1 MKLYNKYNNA
11 LQDNTPHM
19 RAYSTLASIV
29 VGNLS
34 EGELAIVYN
43 DVRDNKGIWQK
54 KNGNLVRISV
64 VGAGGTPERYNTG
77 DFRVIW
83 DNVVPDGWLPCDG
96 RAFDTTQYPALYNLL
111 GSAYTPNLVEFSFKG
126 IGANGLLSTSYH
138 EGNNTL
144 GAMHY
149 ASTPA
154 HGHSYYN
161 GAHNHTCNSGAHT
174 HYQSSDLDP
183 VLDPR
188 DMGYTIL
195 WSASIV
201 QQLVM
206 KPGSSGGGSS
216 YYTTYVCTNS
226 DNWQYGATMLS
237 ATCGYDTLSPNSQ
250 YPAVFAWGDIKRI
263 YQGRRPP
270 IPNPVDIST
279 NWADTAYMPWYESD
293 TVPKSN
299 DVRLTGSIPQ
309 INGDIIRLQGYR
321 CLIIIKG

>member
-29 VGNLS
+29 VGNLA

-43 DVRDNKGIWQK
+43 DIRDNKGIWQK

-64 VGAGGTPERYNTG
+64 VGAGGTPERYTTG
-77 DFRVIW
+77 DFRIIW
-83 DNVVPDGWLPCDG
+83 DNVIPDGWLPCDG
-96 RAFDTTQYPALYNLL
+96 RAFDTNQYPALYSLL

-138 EGNNTL
+138 EGSDTL

-161 GAHNHTCNSGAHT
+161 SGHLHTCTSGVHT
-174 HYQSSDLDP
+174 HYQASDVDP

-188 DMGYTIL
+188 NMGYTML
-195 WSASIV
+195 WSANTS

-206 KPGSSGGGSS
+206 NPSASGGGSAWV
-216 YYTTYVCTNS
+216 TTYVCTNS

-237 ATCGYDTLSPNSQ
+237 ATCGYDTFTPNPQ
-250 YPAVFAWGDIKRI
+250 YPAAFAWGDIKRASLE
-263 YQGRRPP
+263 RRPP
-270 IPNPVDIST
+270 LPYNVTVSI
-279 NWADTAYMPWYESD
+279 NWADTAQIPVNPQEA
-293 TVPKSN
+293 VPRCG
-299 DVRLTGSIPQ
+299 DVRLTGNITQ
-309 INGDIIRLQGYR
+309 VNGDIIRMQGYR